1 MDLKKRVAASLVL
14 FYTIIVSFNLSL
26 GNLTSSNVLSW
37 AILCIATLLIGGLL
51 GERAEKNLHHEFQ
64 QATSNNFND
73 EHVNFG
79 SDMNPA
85 NGLAMI
91 GGVDLLGN
99 PYGADSSFI
108 CVESDIFNYS
118 NDQP

>member
-14 FYTIIVSFNLSL
+14 FYTIIVIFNLFL

-37 AILCIATLLIGGLL
+37 ALLAITTSLIGGLL
-51 GERAEKNLHHEFQ
+51 GQRAEKNLHHEVQ
-64 QATSNNFND
+64 QTSSNNFND
-73 EHVNFG
+73 EHVNFA
-79 SDMNPA
+79 SDINPA

-99 PYGADSSFI
+99 PYGTDSSFI
-108 CVESDIFNYS
+108 CFESDIFNNS
-118 NDQP
+118 HDQP

>member
-1 MDLKKRVAASLVL
+1 MDLKKCVAASLVL
-14 FYTIIVSFNLSL
+14 FYTIIVIFNLSL

-37 AILCIATLLIGGLL
+37 ALLSIATSLIGGLL
-51 GERAEKNLHHEFQ
+51 GEQAEKNLH
-64 QATSNNFND
+64 ND

-79 SDMNPA
+79 SDINPA

-108 CVESDIFNYS
+108 CLESDIFNYS
-118 NDQP
+118 HDQP